1 MKRLSL
7 FILLL
12 SALFVGT
19 SCQKDFSYE
28 GGAIAPVSSAAVYTF
43 VGSPNA
49 CTAATLSG
57 VYNMGVATS
66 MRNTISIQVDVTT
79 AGTYAITTSVVDA
92 VSFSG
97 TGYLS
102 VGNGQTIRLVA
113 NGGTPAA
120 LGTFIYLITNGTS
133 NCSFNV
139 LYGTTTAPATFTINC
154 TTAQPTGTYQQ
165 GIPCTVAN
173 FITMPVTVATGG
185 SYNIT
190 TSNNG
195 VTFSAVGILTGTPA
209 TQTIILRAGINNLP
223 SAAGAFTY
231 TIIATGSTACAV
243 NINYAA
249 GFSSATD
256 SIVGMVDSVYT
267 TFNTTDSARIDNAS
281 LPGYAGIHIKGTNST
296 TSENFAMNIA
306 RLGNSLA
313 AGTYTINNYPQSNNS
328 TNYASSTGNFSAA
341 SNLNIGTIQNY
352 GFFIIITEITNTKIK
367 GTFYGRLTANGAG
380 PGYKTVTDGKFSVT
394 INP

>member
-1 MKRLSL
+1 MKRFYL

-12 SALFVGT
+12 CALFVST
-19 SCQKDFSYE
+19 SCQKDYSYE
-28 GGAIAPVSSAAVYTF
+28 SGAIAPVSSAAVYIF

-49 CTAATLSG
+49 CTAATQSG
-57 VYNMGVATS
+57 IYNMGVATTNS
-66 MRNTISIQVDVTT
+66 NTINIQVNVTT
-79 AGTYAITTSVVDA
+79 AGTYVITTSVING

-97 TGYLS
+97 TGNLT
-102 VGNGQTIRLVA
+102 VGNGQTITLVA
-113 NGGTPAA
+113 NGGTATA
-120 LGTFIYLITNGTS
+120 MGTFIYPITNGTS

-154 TTAQPTGTYQQ
+154 AKVQSNGIYQQ
-165 GIPCTVAN
+165 GITCTVSN
-173 FITMPVTVATGG
+173 TITLPVTVTTSGA
-185 SYNIT
+185 YNIT

-195 VTFSAVGILTGTPA
+195 VRFSASGILPA
-209 TQTIILRAGINNLP
+209 TPSMQTIILRAGINNLP
-223 SAAGAFTY
+223 SAAGTFAY
-231 TIIATGSTACAV
+231 TINATGSTACAV

-249 GFSSATD
+249 GFSFATD

-281 LPGYAGIHIKGTNST
+281 LPGYAGIHIKGTNGT

-352 GFFIIITEITNTKIK
+352 GFFIIITEVTNTKIK
-367 GTFYGRLTANGAG
+367 GTFYGRLTANGVG
-380 PGYKTVTDGKFSVT
+380 PGYKTVTDGKFSIT
-394 INP
+394 IYP

>member
-12 SALFVGT
+12 STLFVGT
-19 SCQKDFSYE
+19 SCQKDYSYE
-28 GGAIAPVSSAAVYTF
+28 GGAIAPVTSAAVYTF

-49 CTAATLSG
+49 CTASTQSG
-57 VYNMGVATS
+57 IYNIGVATTS
-66 MRNTISIQVDVTT
+66 SNTISIQVNVTT
-79 AGTYAITTSVVDA
+79 AGTYEITTSVVNA

-97 TGYLS
+97 TGYLTA
-102 VGNGQTIRLVA
+102 GNGQIITLVA
-113 NGGTPAA
+113 NGGTATA
-120 LGTFIYLITNGTS
+120 LGTFIYPITNGTS
-133 NCSFNV
+133 DCSFNV
-139 LYGTTTAPATFTINC
+139 LYGTNAALAIFTVNC
-154 TTAQPTGTYQQ
+154 AAAQPKGTYQQ
-165 GIPCTVAN
+165 GMQTTLAN
-173 FITMPVTVATGG
+173 IITLPVTVSTGG

-190 TSNNG
+190 TSSNG
-195 VTFSAVGILTGTPA
+195 VTFSAAGMLAATPA
-209 TQTIILRAGINNLP
+209 SQTIILQAGFNNLP
-223 SAAGAFTY
+223 PASGTFIY
-231 TIIATGSTACAV
+231 TINVTGNTACAV

-281 LPGYAGIHIKGTNST
+281 LPGYAGIHIKGTNGT

-352 GFFIIITEITNTKIK
+352 GFFIIITEVTNTKIT
-367 GTFYGRLTANGAG
+367 GTFYGRLTANGVG
-380 PGYKTVTDGKFSVT
+380 PGYKTVTDGKFSIT
-394 INP
+394 IYP